1 MYPSYILFGNVCF
14 SKNQFNKTM
23 FRFLYLLFAKKIAS
37 NLLSSSSYSN
47 PICFIT
53 FSLSFPSM
61 IFYQFVTD
69 IFYNT
74 VLHSLP
80 FSIVF
85 CHLFIMLYH
94 VPSSKCSI
102 MFLVSSCMY
111 TWNMSFV
118 AIVFQTYWTSQDQNV
133 PKQRFSYSTCW
144 QSITGVLCC
153 FLFFKPLDQK
163 TLDTKLNNLTPLNHV
178 RQQEGKRDGV
188 NRLWE
193 SRLTALSP
201 QSTFLCRWFCFSM
214 RCSTIF

>member
-1 MYPSYILFGNVCF
+1 
-14 SKNQFNKTM
+14 
-23 FRFLYLLFAKKIAS
+23 
-37 NLLSSSSYSN
+37 
-47 PICFIT
+47 
-53 FSLSFPSM
+53 M
-61 IFYQFVTD
+61 IFYHFVTD

-74 VLHSLP
+74 VRHSLP

-102 MFLVSSCMY
+102 IFLVSSCTY

-133 PKQRFSYSTCW
+133 PNQRFSYSTCW

-178 RQQEGKRDGV
+178 RHRREVMVSTGCGSHDWLHSHRNQHFFVDGFV
-188 NRLWE
+188 FQWGVVL
-193 SRLTALSP
+193 
-201 QSTFLCRWFCFSM
+201 FF
-214 RCSTIF
+214 RCSNSTKEKGAVPFDWLRA